1 MRGGLGGKVA
11 LSVSLCLLTSVVG
24 WAADAPKAKAAAAK
38 PAPGEAVIVS
48 RVVKEPPAIDGK
60 LDDAC
65 WREAERTRPFSVLEH
80 EDPVLL
86 GTMLLAEGKFV
97 ANAATAQVCH
107 DDKNLYVAFRA
118 PVPPGMKIKAA
129 VETRGGSV
137 WSDDC
142 IELFLDPLRNG
153 AFYQVMANAKGA
165 FAEFS
170 AAGGG
175 GAIPGWDS
183 KARVRGQ
190 SDDAGFTVE
199 MAVPFEAM
207 GNPDHT
213 AGTAWAVNFTREGAT
228 GGGLST
234 WAPVGHSFATP
245 SRFGMLIFDSRKA
258 YALRNLATL
267 QASLTA
273 VGGEDQ
279 RKLVADAEGA
289 LQALKVQIERDGDRA
304 SEWPAIQSA
313 FASADTLI
321 RRIAAKGRAYMFWLK
336 DLDGPISPNEP
347 VDIRQDHLTS
357 LRVPAALNMRARSGF
372 LATNLLNKPMMG
384 RFAVKR
390 PAPTDKKEAGLSLL
404 EVSRLRLCHGLYLE
418 LSSGLMIPDVIV
430 PVSYYNLIEVPAQ
443 GTVPVWVEVDTHGAT
458 PGRYVR
464 DLDFVPSY
472 SGFPPSSLRI
482 EVDIAPVDLDSV
494 RVQGFTYLSD
504 PNSQRWPVAAR
515 DMYRHGFNTIHCI
528 PMIINGPNQS
538 MPVFDAEGRL
548 VSYDWSTLE
557 QSAANMLN
565 LAGGDPK
572 SLYVLMYFGW
582 NERWYRDL
590 GTDATVKFGFGT
602 DGWKKAFANWLTALR
617 DFYLKKGFTCE
628 QIAIKT
634 LDEPC
639 GDPADPKSTGSI
651 AIRGA
656 RFIKEV
662 DPRLRTMCNPS
673 MDSANFKYLPAYAEV
688 YDIIQPYDGHVRGNT
703 ARMDALRKTGR
714 ELWSYGIYGKDTPPG
729 VYRDMSWFS
738 AANGYSGVCGYAY
751 YIWNSGDPFNS
762 CDSRPSTPNY
772 IADYSVVHLMT
783 DPDTMLFDPA
793 TAVAPL
799 STRRWE
805 AWYQGSVDFRAIK
818 VCRELIARLKAAGK
832 ADAAAPYETRLSGL
846 IGATTGK
853 SGVAMDAA
861 REALIQ
867 MAVSMQTDL
876 AK

>member
-1 MRGGLGGKVA
+1 MHVGPSGKAA
-11 LSVSLCLLTSVVG
+11 LTFALCLLFLSIG
-24 WAADAPKAKAAAAK
+24 LAADAPKLKVAGVK
-38 PAPGEAVIVS
+38 PSVGEAVIVS
-48 RVVKEPPAIDGK
+48 RVARVAPVIDGK

-86 GTMLLAEGKFV
+86 GTMLVAEEKFV

-107 DDKNLYVAFRA
+107 DDRNLYVAFRV
-118 PVPPGMKIKAA
+118 PVPPGMVLKANA
-129 VETRGGSV
+129 QSRGGSV

-170 AAGGG
+170 ALGGG

-183 KARVRGQ
+183 RAEVKAQ
-190 SDDAGFTVE
+190 SDDTGSTVE
-199 MAVPFEAM
+199 MAIPFDSM
-207 GNPDHT
+207 GNPDRS
-213 AGTAWAVNFTREGAT
+213 AGAAWAVNFTREGAT

-245 SRFGMLIFDSRKA
+245 SRFGMLIFDGRKA
-258 YALRNLATL
+258 YALRNLAKL
-267 QASLTA
+267 QASLSA

-279 RKLVADAEGA
+279 KKLAADAEGA
-289 LQALKVQIERDGDRA
+289 LQALKTQVERDGDRV
-304 SEWPAIQSA
+304 SEWPAIQAA

-347 VDIRQDHLTS
+347 IDIRQDHLTS
-357 LRVPAALNMRARSGF
+357 LRVHAALNMRARRGF
-372 LATNLLNKPMMG
+372 LVTNLLNKPMMG

-390 PAPTDKKEAGLSLL
+390 PVPTDKNEIGFSLL
-404 EVSRLRLCHGLYLE
+404 EVSRLRLHHGLYLE
-418 LSSGLMIPDVIV
+418 LSNGLMIPDVIV
-430 PVSYYNLIEVPAQ
+430 PISYYNLIEVPTQ

-458 PGRYVR
+458 PGRYAR
-464 DLDFVPSY
+464 DLEFIPSY

-494 RVQGFTYLSD
+494 HVQGFTYLSD

-528 PMIINGPNQS
+528 PMIISGPYQS

-557 QSAANMLN
+557 KSASNMLS

-590 GTDATVKFGFGT
+590 GSEATVKFGFGS

-634 LDEPC
+634 VDEPS
-639 GDPADPKSTGSI
+639 GDPADPKSTANI
-651 AIRGA
+651 AVRGA

-673 MDSANFKYLPAYAEV
+673 MDNANAKYLPAYAEV
-688 YDIIQPYDGHVRGNT
+688 YDIIQPYDGHVRGNA

-714 ELWSYGIYGKDTPPG
+714 ELWSYGIFCKDTPPG
-729 VYRDMSWFS
+729 VYRDMFWFS
-738 AANGYSGVCGYAY
+738 AANGYSGACGFAY

-762 CDSRPSTPNY
+762 CDSRPSTPSY
-772 IADYSVVHLMT
+772 ITDYSVVHLMT

-805 AWYQGSVDFRAIK
+805 AWYQGNVDFRAIK

-832 ADAAAPYETRLSGL
+832 ADAAAQYEARLSGL
-846 IGATTGK
+846 IVATTGK
-853 SGVAMDAA
+853 SGAAMDAA

-867 MAVSMQTDL
+867 MAVSMQIDL

>member
-1 MRGGLGGKVA
+1 MHGA
-11 LSVSLCLLTSVVG
+11 LSGMAARSLALCLIPLSIAL
-24 WAADAPKAKAAAAK
+24 AADAPKPRTAAAM
-38 PAPGEAVIVS
+38 PPSGEALLVS
-48 RVVKEPPAIDGK
+48 RSVKAPPTIDGK

-65 WREAERTRPFSVLEH
+65 WQEAERTRPFHVLEH

-86 GTMLLAEGKFV
+86 GTMLLAEEKFV
-97 ANAATAQVCH
+97 VNAATAQVCH
-107 DDKNLYVAFRA
+107 DDRNLYVAFRA
-118 PVPPGMKIKAA
+118 PVPPGMKLKAGA
-129 VETRGGSV
+129 ETRGGSV

-170 AAGGG
+170 APVGG
-175 GAIPGWDS
+175 GAVPGWDAGAQV
-183 KARVRGQ
+183 KARY
-190 SDDAGFTVE
+190 DDTGFTVE
-199 MAVPFEAM
+199 MAIPFASM
-207 GNPDHT
+207 GNPDH
-213 AGTAWAVNFTREGAT
+213 APGAAWAVNFTREGAT

-234 WAPVGHSFATP
+234 WAPVGRSFATP
-245 SRFGMLIFDSRKA
+245 ARFGTLIFGSRKD
-258 YALRNLATL
+258 YALRNLAKL
-267 QASLTA
+267 RASLSEMN
-273 VGGEDQ
+273 GENQ
-279 RKLVADAEGA
+279 KELVADADRTLKA
-289 LQALKVQIERDGDRA
+289 LADQIGRDGDRA
-304 SEWPAIQSA
+304 SEWPAIQTA

-347 VDIRQDHLTS
+347 IDIRQDHLTA
-357 LRVPAALNMRARSGF
+357 LRIPAALNTRAESGF
-372 LATNLLNKPMMG
+372 LVTNLSNKPMMG

-390 PAPTDKKEAGLSLL
+390 PDPKGQKEPGVSPL
-404 EVSRLRLCHGLYLE
+404 ETSRLRLYRGMYIE
-418 LSSGLMIPDVIV
+418 LSNGLMIPDVIV
-430 PVSYYNLIEVPAQ
+430 PIEYYNLIEVPAQ

-458 PGRYVR
+458 PGRYTK
-464 DLDFVPSY
+464 DLDFIPSY

-482 EVDIAPVDLDSV
+482 EANIAPVDLASV

-504 PNSQRWPVAAR
+504 PNSQRYPVAAR

-590 GTDATVKFGFGT
+590 GTDATVKFGFGS

-617 DFYLKKGFTCE
+617 DFYLRKGFTCD

-634 LDEPC
+634 VDEPC
-639 GDPADPKSTGSI
+639 GDPADPKSSANI
-651 AIRGA
+651 AVRGA

-673 MDSANFKYLPAYAEV
+673 MDNANFKYLPAYAEV
-688 YDIIQPYDGHVRGNT
+688 YDIIQPYDGHVRGNA

-762 CDSRPSTPNY
+762 HDSRPSSPNY

-799 STRRWE
+799 ATRRWE
-805 AWYQGSVDFRAIK
+805 AWYQGNVDFRTIQ
-818 VCRELIARLKAAGK
+818 VCRALIARLKAAGK
-832 ADAAAPYETRLSGL
+832 ADAAAQYETRLSGL
-846 IGATTGK
+846 INATAGK
-853 SGVAMDAA
+853 SVGAMDAA
-861 REALIQ
+861 RETLIQ
-867 MAVSMQTDL
+867 MAVSMQNDL
-876 AK
+876 VK